1 MDIMYFTENFRKELK
16 DMNIFRLRLFNI
28 KLFGDIRKGFYK
40 EIPVEE
46 ITEFI
51 SDFRDFCNN
60 KKESPESIND
70 RPVLTGNS
78 NFKILERLCEQYY
91 VYEDTEKFQKKII
104 QEVREIVDELR
115 NDPGAQKELEQWL
128 NLTQNDVVAKLRI
141 SHPELKEEEIK
152 LFCYIQAGFTPTI
165 MSVLLRKDK
174 SVVYNRVSRLKAKI
188 MITSKNLQ

>member
-60 KKESPESIND
+60 KKECPESIND
-70 RPVLTGNS
+70 RPVLTENS

-152 LFCYIQAGFTPTI
+152 LFCYI
-165 MSVLLRKDK
+165 
-174 SVVYNRVSRLKAKI
+174 
-188 MITSKNLQ
+188 

>member
-1 MDIMYFTENFRKELK
+1 MDIRYFTENLKKELK

-40 EIPVEE
+40 EISVEE
-46 ITEFI
+46 ISEFI
-51 SDFRDFCNN
+51 SDFRDFCNSKRVVREN
-60 KKESPESIND
+60 DESKPE
-70 RPVLTGNS
+70 LTENS
-78 NFKILERLCEQYY
+78 NFRILERLCEQYY

-104 QEVREIVDELR
+104 QEVRGIIDELR
-115 NDPGAQKELEQWL
+115 NDPDAQKELEQWL
-128 NLTQNDVVAKLRI
+128 NQTQSDVVAKLRI

-152 LFCYIQAGFTPTI
+152 LFCYIQAGFTPTM

-188 MITSKNLQ
+188 KFQ